1 MKNLSKKQTQVLYT
15 IAGIIIVVI
24 ICAIILQFYNS
35 SNDKKMLEAATI
47 YQKALI
53 ANENPKS
60 PLETKISKFEQVIND
75 YPNTSFGIF
84 ASWQLADLYTTTTNL
99 DTKNFNINVTSL
111 PKAIAVLQKSIENN
125 PKDSLSDIS
134 KVKLARLYIL
144 ANQPDQAIKTLQN
157 IKSFKDNAYPLM
169 LLGQAYSEKKD
180 KTKAIETWQKALQ
193 DPNSS
198 GQFKQIISQLIN
210 NTNN

>member
-1 MKNLSKKQTQVLYT
+1 MKNLSKKQTQALYT
-15 IAGIIIVVI
+15 IAGIIIVAI

-35 SNDKKMLEAATI
+35 SNDKKMLEAATM

-53 ANENPKS
+53 ANENSKS

-84 ASWQLADLYTTTTNL
+84 ASWQLADLYNTTTKL
-99 DTKNFNINVTSL
+99 DTKNFNVNVTNL
-111 PKAIAVLQKSIENN
+111 PKAIAVLQQSIENN

-134 KVKLARLYIL
+134 KVRLARLYIL

-157 IKSFKDNAYPLM
+157 IKSFKGNAYPLV
-169 LLGQAYSEKKD
+169 LLGQAYNEKKD

-210 NTNN
+210 NTN

>member
-24 ICAIILQFYNS
+24 ICTIILQFYNS
-35 SNDKKMLEAATI
+35 SNDKKMLEAATM

-53 ANENPKS
+53 VNENPKS
-60 PLETKISKFEQVIND
+60 PLDTKISKFEQVIND

-84 ASWQLADLYTTTTNL
+84 ANWQLADLYTTTTKL

-111 PKAIAVLQKSIENN
+111 PKAIAVLQQSIENN

-157 IKSFKDNAYPLM
+157 IKSFKDNAYSLM

-180 KTKAIETWQKALQ
+180 KTKAIEIWQKALQ

-198 GQFKQIISQLIN
+198 GQFKHIISQLIN
-210 NTNN
+210 NTN

>member
-1 MKNLSKKQTQVLYT
+1 MKNLSKKQTQALYT
-15 IAGIIIVVI
+15 IAGIIIVAI

-35 SNDKKMLEAATI
+35 SNDKKMLEAATM

-84 ASWQLADLYTTTTNL
+84 ASWQLADLYTTTTKL
-99 DTKNFNINVTSL
+99 DTKNFNVNVTNL
-111 PKAIAVLQKSIENN
+111 PKAIAVLQQSIENN

-134 KVKLARLYIL
+134 KVRLARLYIL

-157 IKSFKDNAYPLM
+157 IKSFKENAYPLM

-210 NTNN
+210 NTN

>member
-1 MKNLSKKQTQVLYT
+1 MKNLSKKQTQALYT
-15 IAGIIIVVI
+15 IVGIIIVAI
-24 ICAIILQFYNS
+24 ICAIFLQFYNS
-35 SNDKKMLEAATI
+35 SNDKKMLEASTI

-60 PLETKISKFEQVIND
+60 SVETKIAKFEQVVND

-84 ASWQLADLYTTTTNL
+84 ASWQLADLYTTPTKL
-99 DTKNFNINVTSL
+99 DSKNFNVNITNL
-111 PKAIAVLQKSIENN
+111 PKAIDILQQSIENN

-134 KVKLARLYIL
+134 KVRLARLYIV
-144 ANQPDQAIKTLQN
+144 AKQPDQAIKTLQD

-180 KTKAIETWQKALQ
+180 KVKAIESWQKALQ

-198 GQFKQIISQLIN
+198 DQFKQIISQLIN
-210 NTNN
+210 NTN

>member
-1 MKNLSKKQTQVLYT
+1 MKNLSKKQNQVLYT
-15 IAGIIIVVI
+15 IAGIIIFVI

-35 SNDKKMLEAATI
+35 SNDKKMLEAATM

-60 PLETKISKFEQVIND
+60 HLETKISKFEQVIND

-84 ASWQLADLYTTTTNL
+84 ASWQLANLYTTTTKL
-99 DTKNFNINVTSL
+99 DTKNFNINVTNL
-111 PKAIAVLQKSIENN
+111 PKTIAVLQQSIENN
-125 PKDSLSDIS
+125 HKDSLSDIS

-157 IKSFKDNAYPLM
+157 IKSFKENAYPLM
-169 LLGQAYSEKKD
+169 LLGQAYREKKD
-180 KTKAIETWQKALQ
+180 KTKSIETWQKALQ
-193 DPNSS
+193 DLNSS

-210 NTNN
+210 NTN

>member
-1 MKNLSKKQTQVLYT
+1 MKNLSKKQTQALYT
-15 IAGIIIVVI
+15 IAGIIIVAI

-35 SNDKKMLEAATI
+35 NNDKKMLDASTM

-53 ANENPKS
+53 ASENPKS
-60 PLETKISKFEQVIND
+60 PLDTKIAKFEQVVND

-84 ASWQLADLYTTTTNL
+84 ASWQLADLYTTTTQP
-99 DTKNFNINVTSL
+99 DTKNFNMNLTNL
-111 PKAIAVLQKSIENN
+111 PKAILVLQQSIENN

-134 KVKLARLYIL
+134 KVRLARLYI
-144 ANQPDQAIKTLQN
+144 AAKQPDQAIKTLEN
-157 IKSFKDNAYPLM
+157 IKPFKDNAYPLM

-198 GQFKQIISQLIN
+198 AEFKQIISQLIN
-210 NTNN
+210 NTN

>member
-35 SNDKKMLEAATI
+35 SNDKKMLEAATM

-111 PKAIAVLQKSIENN
+111 PKAIAVLQQSIENN

-210 NTNN
+210 NTN